1 MTDEQ
6 QNWYNKQMGSRKVR
20 NNGDPKLKEEIVY
33 KYSNKGKGQ
42 LREAVI
48 IEGKPYFLIYSK
60 TDGYLTI
67 EPYIDEETRRLRP
80 PYPEEYPHEPYE
92 FNNGKSL
99 NHYYLPLAK
108 KLTID
113 EIFQKIKSYVKLFN
127 DIDSS
132 TLNLLS
138 INVVGSL
145 FQDRL
150 STVHYLFIVGGNGTG
165 KSAFGDTFECLGYRV
180 VNITNASEAFWYR
193 VLGSVEYGQVT
204 IVAEEID
211 KLDEN
216 SQIMNM
222 LKTGYQPN
230 AKVPRMN
237 NDNDK
242 MDFYYPFCFKI
253 LIAERS
259 PREDKARGVLDRGF
273 KINSYKG
280 FPEFKIKEIRNP
292 QGNKLRQKILNEIME
307 FRKILLIYKLIHFK
321 DPFVEVDIG
330 LDGRDEELCKPLL
343 QLFYALEASEETQK
357 EIEQTLQHF
366 LNIKNKR
373 KKNSREA
380 LIYPIVANA
389 ISKYGLSIDSGL
401 MWQEVTDSLEG
412 QRDDNNTNMFHSAD
426 YGDFYRSTV
435 IGMITDKFG
444 GEIDH
449 KEKGNS
455 IVINQEIF
463 MRMGKQYDNTKGI
476 QTRLI
481 PDSSEP
487 PDSPPEEPPSCELTD
502 NDRKTYEKVVE
513 NEEKLSSQYQSGQSD
528 ESAMDYPPS
537 CYYCEECF
545 NGIGKQGYEKHV
557 LNKHPEKPCYPGL
570 ADIEKHS
577 LIAKGMWWEI

>member
-1 MTDEQ
+1 
-6 QNWYNKQMGSRKVR
+6 
-20 NNGDPKLKEEIVY
+20 
-33 KYSNKGKGQ
+33 
-42 LREAVI
+42 
-48 IEGKPYFLIYSK
+48 
-60 TDGYLTI
+60 
-67 EPYIDEETRRLRP
+67 
-80 PYPEEYPHEPYE
+80 
-92 FNNGKSL
+92 
-99 NHYYLPLAK
+99 YYLPLAK

-113 EIFQKIKSYVKLFN
+113 EIYQKLKSYVKLFN
-127 DIDSS
+127 DIDNN
-132 TLNLLS
+132 TLSLLS
-138 INVVGSL
+138 TNVVGSL

-150 STVHYLFIVGGNGTG
+150 ATVHYLFIVGGNGTG

-242 MDFYYPFCFKI
+242 MDFYNPFCFKI

-259 PREDKARGVLDRGF
+259 PREYKARGVLDRGF

-280 FPEFKIKEIRNP
+280 FPELKIKEIRNP

-321 DPFVEVDIG
+321 DTFVEVDIG

-343 QLFYALEASEETQK
+343 QLFYALGASEEIQK

-373 KKNSREA
+373 KQNSREA
-380 LIYPIVANA
+380 LIYPIVANT
-389 ISKYGLSIDSGL
+389 ISKYGLNIDSGII
-401 MWQEVTDSLEG
+401 WQEITDSLEG
-412 QRDDNNTNMFHSAD
+412 QRDEKNQNIFHSAD
-426 YGDFYRSTV
+426 YGDLYRSTI

-444 GEIDH
+444 GEMDH
-449 KEKGNS
+449 KEKDNS

-476 QTRLI
+476 QTRII
-481 PDSSEP
+481 PDSPEP
-487 PDSPPEEPPSCELTD
+487 PDSPPEAPLSHD
-502 NDRKTYEKVVE
+502 NDNLIDSKHDNDDNNENILSFQYE
-513 NEEKLSSQYQSGQSD
+513 SGQSD
-528 ESAMDYPPS
+528 QSADYPPK
-537 CYYCEECF
+537 CYYCNEYF
-545 NGIGKQGYEKHV
+545 DGIGKEGYEKHV

-577 LIAKGMWWEI
+577 LVAKGMWWEI